1 MTRSGYIKSNSV
13 RLVSIYRH
21 TPPVFRPQK
30 LTVPH
35 TVHNTAT
42 SPGRFGST
50 ATCEQRKKHS
60 VMGSVYPPGSHEA
73 AVLASSNQ
81 GPEAEQFGGYSFRG
95 YRAMRG
101 SREAVSG
108 TKSTCSGWPH
118 NNSL

>member
-1 MTRSGYIKSNSV
+1 MGGGAGHSQHRHGDRGRARDPPGLGWADGVNENPMTRSGYIKSNSV

-81 GPEAEQFGGYSFRG
+81 
-95 YRAMRG
+95 
-101 SREAVSG
+101 
-108 TKSTCSGWPH
+108 
-118 NNSL
+118 